1 MTLDE
6 LDKIANKV
14 EEHISIL
21 VDYDVISAQVGDT
34 LAENIWSI
42 ITSHAEDGID
52 SKQQLAVVRDIGD
65 LDEAQLMGPIGLVR
79 DWIASKENPDRIR

>member
-1 MTLDE
+1 MTLEE

-42 ITSHAEDGID
+42 ITSHAEGVD
-52 SKQQLAVVRDIGD
+52 SKEELAVVRKIGD
-65 LDEAQLMGPIGLVR
+65 LNEANLMGPLGLVR
-79 DWIASKENPDRIR
+79 DWIASKEDPDRI

>member
-1 MTLDE
+1 MTDE
-6 LDKIANKV
+6 ELNKIASKV

-34 LAENIWSI
+34 LAENLWSI
-42 ITSHAEDGID
+42 ITNHAEDID

-65 LDEAQLMGPIGLVR
+65 LDEVDSMGSLGLVR
-79 DWIASKENPDRIR
+79 DWIASKEDPGRIR

>member
-1 MTLDE
+1 MTLEE

-21 VDYDVISAQVGDT
+21 VDYDVISAQTGDT
-34 LAENIWSI
+34 LAENLWSI
-42 ITSHAEDGID
+42 ITSHAEDID

-65 LDEAQLMGPIGLVR
+65 LDEVDSMGSLGLVR
-79 DWIASKENPDRIR
+79 DWIVPKEDPGQSR